1 MPTVKKRKEKTSGGR
16 EFKFKIGK
24 FNVDLRPKHIV
35 TILVA
40 MMMIGLVVSL
50 RPVLSIARPA
60 STVDGQTGSSDKPML
75 EARPSPGF
83 VAPYVADSAFEE
95 GRPYFMC
102 FWRSDSAPSVA
113 QLGEIDKVRDNLLE
127 KGYQVLLISAYEGQQ
142 TANEFIKSKSYKFN
156 SLSDEDGVISK
167 RYDVVSVPTTFL
179 VDETGTIHDMRI
191 GLIKGAD
198 ILKLL

>member
-1 MPTVKKRKEKTSGGR
+1 M
-16 EFKFKIGK
+16 
-24 FNVDLRPKHIV
+24 
-35 TILVA
+35 
-40 MMMIGLVVSL
+40 
-50 RPVLSIARPA
+50 
-60 STVDGQTGSSDKPML
+60 
-75 EARPSPGF
+75 
-83 VAPYVADSAFEE
+83 
-95 GRPYFMC
+95 
-102 FWRSDSAPSVA
+102 
-113 QLGEIDKVRDNLLE
+113 RDNLLE

-142 TANEFIKSKSYKFN
+142 TANEFIKSKSYEFN